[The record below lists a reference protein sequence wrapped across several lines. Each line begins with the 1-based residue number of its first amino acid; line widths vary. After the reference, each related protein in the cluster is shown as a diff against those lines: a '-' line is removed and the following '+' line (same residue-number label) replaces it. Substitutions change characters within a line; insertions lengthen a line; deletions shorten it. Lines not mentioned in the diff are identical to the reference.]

1 MPNDQF
7 LICDENKF
15 DMILTPSKE
24 EKKRICQIK
33 WAPPDDILLLSIY

>member
-15 DMILTPSKE
+15 DMILTPSKK
-24 EKKRICQIK
+24 EKK
-33 WAPPDDILLLSIY
+33 ANLSD